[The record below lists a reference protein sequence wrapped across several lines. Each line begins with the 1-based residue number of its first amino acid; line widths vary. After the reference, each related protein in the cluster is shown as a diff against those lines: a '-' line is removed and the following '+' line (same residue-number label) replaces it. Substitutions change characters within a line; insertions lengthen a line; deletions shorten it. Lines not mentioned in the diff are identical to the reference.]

1 MLEYTYIGLLTLT
14 KEGSIIM
21 AVSVIIYWGL
31 SVALAAL
38 AVWSLIMTF
47 VYFAKHVGGN
57 LFMLVVIDL
66 LAGLVGLAG
75 WVVYSNT
82 SWTNYWLTAAPKTTS
97 SLLLISWVV
106 LIILAVVQFVLTV
119 VDSKRVAA

>member
-1 MLEYTYIGLLTLT
+1 
-14 KEGSIIM
+14 M

-31 SVALAAL
+31 SVALAVL
-38 AVWSLIMTF
+38 AVWALIMTF
-47 VYFAKHVGGN
+47 VYFTKQVGGN

-82 SWTNYWLTAAPKTTS
+82 SWSNYWLTASPKTTS
-97 SLLLISWVV
+97 SLLLISWIALLV
-106 LIILAVVQFVLTV
+106 LAVVQFVLTV
-119 VDSKRVAA
+119 VDAKRVAA